1 MQESERNLFES
12 WFDSWC
18 YNLRLGPGRSTDDS
32 PHSSECKL
40 RVLKLMHQSILQVVR
55 TNAADAHVV
64 LTEDELVSNNK
75 CAVVVCSQQPVGV
88 VEPDSAST
96 FVHVVNCHGDRKELA
111 TLMHSFLHVGDVADD
126 GVAQHGIELTM
137 GYRML
142 SPVENLPPIRIRI
155 NGRLSTEVSLRSG
168 VPNVANLG

>member
-1 MQESERNLFES
+1 
-12 WFDSWC
+12 
-18 YNLRLGPGRSTDDS
+18 
-32 PHSSECKL
+32 
-40 RVLKLMHQSILQVVR
+40 MHQSILQVVR
-55 TNAADAHVV
+55 TNAANAHVV
-64 LTEDELVSNNK
+64 LTEDELVSNNE
-75 CAVVVCSQQPVGV
+75 CAIVVCSQQPVGI

-96 FVHVVNCHGDRKELA
+96 VVHVVNCHGDRKELA
-111 TLMHSFLHVGDVADD
+111 TLVQNFLHVSDVAND

-155 NGRLSTEVSLRSG
+155 NGRLSTEVSLRFG

>member
-1 MQESERNLFES
+1 
-12 WFDSWC
+12 
-18 YNLRLGPGRSTDDS
+18 
-32 PHSSECKL
+32 
-40 RVLKLMHQSILQVVR
+40 MHQSILQVVR
-55 TNAADAHVV
+55 TNAADSHVV
-64 LTEDELVSNNK
+64 LTQDELVSNNE

-96 FVHVVNCHGDRKELA
+96 VVHVVNCHGDRKELA

-142 SPVENLPPIRIRI
+142 SPVENLPPKRK
-155 NGRLSTEVSLRSG
+155 VKYRSQ
-168 VPNVANLG
+168 